1 MGAFEPLSQKTS
13 QLLERLRER
22 AAFASYLRIVAM
34 VDTGHPNVHPVPV
47 ANDDEFSSVV
57 CHDVASA
64 KSGKIPEICPI
75 QSG

>member
-1 MGAFEPLSQKTS
+1 MGAFEPLSQEASK
-13 QLLERLRER
+13 LLERLRER
-22 AAFASYLRIVAM
+22 AALASNLRVVAV
-34 VDTGHPNVHPVPV
+34 VDAGHPNVHPVPV

-64 KSGKIPEICPI
+64 KSGKIPEIRPI